1 MALPLSWLIPAWAG
15 KTRAIR
21 CPRGRRAAH
30 PRVGGE
36 NVSERRPA
44 SARMGSSPR
53 GRGKRHVRPHVFV
66 VERLIPAWA
75 GKTSSP
81 SHVRPGRPAHPRVGG
96 ENPNSTGTACGAS
109 GSSPRGRGKP
119 LDAVSLAR
127 PARLIPAWAGKTVSR
142 PTIRYPDSAHPRVG
156 GENIKSMF
164 SSVQST
170 GSSPR
175 GRGKPTV
182 APVHHASGRLIPAW
196 AGKTAPTCAAAWPV
210 PAHPRVGGENTPLTS
225 HPGNSHGSS
234 PRGRGKPSCCWL
246 VSGFRGLIPAWAGK
260 TVTAWA
266 FCPIAWAHPR
276 VGGENEIIGFVC
288 ARATGSSP
296 RGRGKHRR
304 TSAARRGIGLIP
316 AWAGK
321 T

>member
-156 GENIKSMF
+156 GEN
-164 SSVQST
+164 
-170 GSSPR
+170 
-175 GRGKPTV
+175 
-182 APVHHASGRLIPAW
+182 
-196 AGKTAPTCAAAWPV
+196 
-210 PAHPRVGGENTPLTS
+210 TPLTS